1 MIAATRRARPI
12 PILLYHS
19 ISDTAS
25 ERFRRWT
32 VRPEQFAA
40 QVAHLRARS
49 YTPLTVAQLAAATAR
64 NPADLPPRP
73 VVLTFDDGFA
83 DFYDRALPVLQ
94 EHRFTATLYV
104 TTGFVGGTSR
114 WLRSAGEGERPMLT
128 WVQLRELR
136 TSGIECGAHSHS
148 HRPLD
153 VLPRRVALD
162 EIAHRLKRAE
172 ALRAQGRPT
181 VPSTIGEERS
191 TNPFLRADVVDVQKA
206 ARAAEHNAGS
216 SSFEV
221 FAAPRCAGRQPCHA
235 AQCLLESKHVAACA
249 VKHALSAPDDDRFAL
264 ARVVVEADT
273 DLDRFSRLL
282 AGEGLPVAP
291 AERLRTTGWRLLRKA
306 AARVGGRLAAPA
318 GSRPEETH
326 ARSVNGWNR

>member
-1 MIAATRRARPI
+1 VIAATRRAPPI

-25 ERFRRWT
+25 QRFRRWA

-104 TTGFVGGTSR
+104 ATGFVGGTSR

-136 TSGIECGAHSHS
+136 ARGIECGAHGHS

-153 VLPRRVALD
+153 ELPRRVALD
-162 EIAHRLKRAE
+162 EIA
-172 ALRAQGRPT
+172 
-181 VPSTIGEERS
+181 RS
-191 TNPFLRADVVDVQKA
+191 TGLVADATGAPVVTFAYPHGYYDRAVREMVRMV
-206 ARAAEHNAGS
+206 G
-216 SSFEV
+216 
-221 FAAPRCAGRQPCHA
+221 
-235 AQCLLESKHVAACA
+235 HVAACA

-291 AERLRTTGWRLLRKA
+291 AERLRTKGWRLLRKA

-318 GSRPEETH
+318 GSRPEGTH
-326 ARSVNGWNR
+326 ARVSNGWNR